1 MSEGEALG
9 VEELAGDFG
18 DAGEG
23 IHAAVDGVARD
34 GATCLGGVNADLVGA
49 TGVQIEFDEAGARP
63 GGDNFPIGFGGTSAG
78 ANGHTLARDG
88 MASDG
93 AFPSTGVAAG
103 PTENEGEISFF
114 RFPIAELATEFAVGG
129 VVFCGDDQAGGF
141 AIETMN
147 DPGAIGATAG
157 GEFAIAV
164 VEKGGGE
171 RTGGA
176 TCARVNMHSS
186 GFI

>member
-1 MSEGEALG
+1 M
-9 VEELAGDFG
+9 
-18 DAGEG
+18 
-23 IHAAVDGVARD
+23 
-34 GATCLGGVNADLVGA
+34 
-49 TGVQIEFDEAGARP
+49 
-63 GGDNFPIGFGGTSAG
+63 
-78 ANGHTLARDG
+78 ARDG
-88 MASDG
+88 MAPDG

-171 RTGGA
+171 RASGA
-176 TCARVNMHSS
+176 PCAWVDVHPS
-186 GFI
+186 GFIQDEKIGVFVDNGEGKIFRKDVARGGGGDADGDQGIGRK